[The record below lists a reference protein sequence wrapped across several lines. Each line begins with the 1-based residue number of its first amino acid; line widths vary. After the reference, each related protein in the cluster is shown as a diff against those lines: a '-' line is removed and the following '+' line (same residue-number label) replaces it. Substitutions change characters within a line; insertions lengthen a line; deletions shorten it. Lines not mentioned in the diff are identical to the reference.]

1 MLLSNTLR
9 AHVPAAPVSSEISS
23 VSGVRSSVPAGS
35 AAAEPPCSAAAAA
48 LEATD
53 AFSGM
58 NSKACSSGK
67 GAQLPVRSCSG
78 GCRFRSRSSQRRSST
93 RRRRRRRGGGEG
105 RAFRDEEREQKEAN
119 VRSEARDSF
128 ARGVRPRVFGGVFGD
143 VFGGVSGGVF
153 GCLLGGVCACA
164 CSGWAGLQCSQ
175 SAQSVS
181 QSSRSVHSRKWR
193 KRRNRG
199 MRRQGNGHVC
209 DSRCIHQVKTCW
221 RERQHTLLDNPR
233 ALQQRHLASHSS
245 PSSDQDALVQATPCS
260 AGKSACSAAAQPRR
274 PQQT

>member
-1 MLLSNTLR
+1 M
-9 AHVPAAPVSSEISS
+9 
-23 VSGVRSSVPAGS
+23 
-35 AAAEPPCSAAAAA
+35 
-48 LEATD
+48 
-53 AFSGM
+53 
-58 NSKACSSGK
+58 
-67 GAQLPVRSCSG
+67 
-78 GCRFRSRSSQRRSST
+78 
-93 RRRRRRRGGGEG
+93 
-105 RAFRDEEREQKEAN
+105 
-119 VRSEARDSF
+119 
-128 ARGVRPRVFGGVFGD
+128 FGGVFGD

-221 RERQHTLLDNPR
+221 RERQHTLLDDPR

-245 PSSDQDALVQATPCS
+245 PSSDQDALVQRRHALLGNQRALQQRNLGGHSKRELHSPMCF
-260 AGKSACSAAAQPRR
+260 AAATFRAVAHFAAGVLRVTPLARAR
-274 PQQT
+274 GG